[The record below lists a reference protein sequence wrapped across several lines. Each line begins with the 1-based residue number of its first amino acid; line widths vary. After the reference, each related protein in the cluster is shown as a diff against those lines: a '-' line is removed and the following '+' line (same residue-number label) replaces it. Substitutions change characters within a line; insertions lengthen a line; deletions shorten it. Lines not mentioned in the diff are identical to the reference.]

1 MPQIIIVE
9 KKRLLIPAM
18 LNIYGGNNSLTNH
31 IRKSIITIENKL
43 NVINRMGRVIKESIG
58 LIKNNN
64 NPITAP
70 TSNMVFI
77 SPS

>member
-9 KKRLLIPAM
+9 KKRLSIPVM
-18 LNIYGGNNSLTNH
+18 LNIYEGNNSLTNH

-43 NVINRMGRVIKESIG
+43 NVISRMGRVIKESIG

-64 NPITAP
+64 NPVIAP
-70 TSNMVFI
+70 ISNIVFI